1 MSYIIY
7 IFRFCRRFVG
17 PLVPHVGSQDHGEH
31 GRSTCEAL
39 RSKAWG
45 TLVMG
50 RPEITGVTSWVWS
63 KRSNIGHC
71 TPKIAYAKSSKI
83 KLFGKSSSKLKWPWL
98 GSYTPYFQ
106 YFQGKNTLKLGCD
119 CSHFSRLCH
128 ETTWGGSSLGGDSFR
143 NTSCSSGW
151 QTIPGLKP
159 PWRRWS
165 NGGPL
170 EWDMMTDDDS
180 TSCERTTLQ
189 DQDIEKFSCNRH
201 VLVTLFKNLHSCA
214 FEDREGALARAADKI
229 ERCGMQ
235 GLEPL
240 NMDVFNRFVFAIL
253 MQVIRLVCPQNR
265 WMFWPHVELVEGLEI
280 GDFIGGSPRVSLAL
294 TAATPSGRWRSLESP
309 A

>member
-45 TLVMG
+45 LWWWEG
-50 RPEITGVTSWVWS
+50 RKSRGSPVGCVQKVEYRALYPKNRLCKIIQNQVVW
-63 KRSNIGHC
+63 KVIFQVKVAM
-71 TPKIAYAKSSKI
+71 TWI
-83 KLFGKSSSKLKWPWL
+83 L
-98 GSYTPYFQ
+98 YTIFPIFP
-106 YFQGKNTLKLGCD
+106 GKNTLKLGCD

-201 VLVTLFKNLHSCA
+201 VLVTLFKTFTVAPSRTEKAPWQGLLTRLRGVGCRVLSRWTWMCLTGLYLPSWCKSFDWFVPKTGGCFDHTLNWLKAWKS
-214 FEDREGALARAADKI
+214 EISSGALR
-229 ERCGMQ
+229 GY
-235 GLEPL
+235 P
-240 NMDVFNRFVFAIL
+240 
-253 MQVIRLVCPQNR
+253 
-265 WMFWPHVELVEGLEI
+265 
-280 GDFIGGSPRVSLAL
+280 
-294 TAATPSGRWRSLESP
+294 
-309 A
+309 